1 MWQKL
6 LADIILKLGD
16 KLIDYIDGLFR
27 QWLKDMKDKK
37 DVKNCMDIKDPIE
50 RQKCLAN
57 ELNSN

>member
-6 LADIILKLGD
+6 IADIILRLGD
-16 KLIDYIDGLFR
+16 KLIDYIGELFR

-37 DVKNCMDIKDPIE
+37 DVKDCMDIKDPVK
-50 RQKCLAN
+50 RSQCLSN